1 MQNFEELAF
10 EQTPMGELTLRRR
23 FEPAAD
29 AEVFEVKLGDEY
41 LMSSLF
47 TVAEEALADLG
58 LAAIDTDVAGEEW
71 DVLVGGLGLGY
82 TAVAALRDRRV
93 RSLNVVDALPE
104 VIHWHSRQLLPV
116 SAELV
121 DDTRTRLAH
130 VDFFALMR
138 GEPDAYFDLPAAFHA
153 ILLDVDHTPSFP
165 LAESHR
171 DLYTADGLRRL
182 VRHLAPG
189 GVFALWSDEVPEAEF
204 LGTLAEVFVE
214 VHGHIVPFA
223 NPITGGTSQNGVYVA
238 RTPR

>member
-58 LAAIDTDVAGEEW
+58 LAAIDTPVAGEEW

-93 RSLNVVDALPE
+93 RSLSVVDALPQ

-138 GEPDAYFDLPAAFHA
+138 GEPGAMVDLPAAFHA
-153 ILLDVDHTPSFP
+153 S
-165 LAESHR
+165 A
-171 DLYTADGLRRL
+171 
-182 VRHLAPG
+182 
-189 GVFALWSDEVPEAEF
+189 
-204 LGTLAEVFVE
+204 
-214 VHGHIVPFA
+214 
-223 NPITGGTSQNGVYVA
+223 TGA
-238 RTPR
+238 